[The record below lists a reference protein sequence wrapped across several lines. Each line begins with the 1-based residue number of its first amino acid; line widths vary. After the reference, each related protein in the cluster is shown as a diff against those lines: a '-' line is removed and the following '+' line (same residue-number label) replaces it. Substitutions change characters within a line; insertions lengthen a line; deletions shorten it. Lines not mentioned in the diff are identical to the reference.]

1 MIHYQQNPAK
11 QKIECIDFFSIIE
24 FIQFGCW
31 QLLRHK
37 IYWVIRTSASEREVG

>member
-1 MIHYQQNPAK
+1 MIHYQQIPAK

-37 IYWVIRTSASEREVG
+37 IDRKLNLNFENGI